1 MSLGGRLKNSSV
13 RIQYHTRYVKTKG
26 TTIYGP
32 YFFRWDLPG
41 TYSIEEGILEITIV
55 LRKQYSKAF
64 PKDWIKTR
72 GQNFFKTLEDLR
84 ASPQPLE

>member
-1 MSLGGRLKNSSV
+1 
-13 RIQYHTRYVKTKG
+13 VKTKR